1 MKNDRNNSNDPVDI
15 ESSSP
20 TFSSMPRL
28 SFVEGDTSIFCRQ
41 FCSTTTNATTRNY
54 AEEIPTM
61 LERTNKNIIQCMYDK
76 YSVSQQ
82 KNRILI
88 AESLFQAAISQAS
101 DPLWCGPGRISGRDF
116 RSYQA
121 LLTMHVWFLHKRL
134 VSCQDDPHKAA
145 LIQEELFDIFWI
157 DSSNRM
163 RAHGVQEMLINKN
176 LTKVQQYTFMH
187 MFHYDHC
194 YTGDLLDNPIERLNE
209 LKNLVNIH
217 ILLLPTL
224 PDDDDEGSVNDDEY
238 NSILREHRFHN
249 DQAERIAWYV
259 ETQYQNIIHDLP
271 ESLFQKARIAWV
283 DLPSFD
289 HMIDDNGKELAEQPI
304 SLENV
309 LPSGWIRNIAND
321 GTYYYWNVST
331 RQVHWDQK
339 KILTE

>member
-1 MKNDRNNSNDPVDI
+1 L
-15 ESSSP
+15 
-20 TFSSMPRL
+20 FF
-28 SFVEGDTSIFCRQ
+28 FVSIFICVSVDCYYFISVFR
-41 FCSTTTNATTRNY
+41 
-54 AEEIPTM
+54 
-61 LERTNKNIIQCMYDK
+61 KIID
-76 YSVSQQ
+76 
-82 KNRILI
+82 LI
-88 AESLFQAAISQAS
+88 DSLLSLFLFCGS
-101 DPLWCGPGRISGRDF
+101 LWCGPGRISGRDF